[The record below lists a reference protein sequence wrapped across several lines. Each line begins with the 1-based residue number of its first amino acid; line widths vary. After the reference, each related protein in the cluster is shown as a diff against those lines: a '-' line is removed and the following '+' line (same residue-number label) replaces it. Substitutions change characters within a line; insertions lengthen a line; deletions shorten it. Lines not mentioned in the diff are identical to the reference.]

1 MRVKSC
7 EDFAKIFAKI
17 FVDNARSCGILVG
30 VVNKGLEV
38 EAVRVR

>member
-7 EDFAKIFAKI
+7 EDFAKI